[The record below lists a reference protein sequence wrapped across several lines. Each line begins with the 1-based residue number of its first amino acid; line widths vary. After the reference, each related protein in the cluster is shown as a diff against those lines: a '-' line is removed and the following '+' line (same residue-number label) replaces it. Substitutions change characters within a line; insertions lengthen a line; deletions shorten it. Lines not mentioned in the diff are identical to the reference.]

1 MSDIGG
7 RMITINKDSN
17 KFHRLCI
24 EGNWVLLDGVAITT
38 DVEVK
43 NETKLKFKDGST
55 IILTDDKKSAS
66 SIFIL
71 DESQYCNI
79 KSVVTMNERT

>member
-17 KFHRLCI
+17 KMHRLVI
-24 EGNWVLLDGVAITT
+24 DGNWVLLDGRAITAE
-38 DVEVK
+38 VEVK

-55 IILTDDKKSAS
+55 IILTDDKSSVS
-66 SIFIL
+66 SIFIF
-71 DESQYCNI
+71 DESQYGNI
-79 KSVVTMNERT
+79 KSIVKINERT